1 MLTYINKNRC
11 EVYTRHLLKRVGTA
25 AHLRPGVSVLRLEK
39 DWDLQSLQVGKVT
52 SGQQRG
58 PPAGG
63 QPGYRAVLGVSLSG
77 VTQRKAGQPGQ
88 PARHQP
94 LGHLQGHRVVYAQ
107 PLQSMIIPS

>member
-1 MLTYINKNRC
+1 MSAL
-11 EVYTRHLLKRVGTA
+11 
-25 AHLRPGVSVLRLEK
+25 HLRPGVSVLGLEK
-39 DWDLQSLQVGKVT
+39 DWDLQSLQVGQVT

-63 QPGYRAVLGVSLSG
+63 QPGHRAVLGVSLSG
-77 VTQRKAGQPGQ
+77 VTQRQAGQPGQ

-94 LGHLQGHRVVYAQ
+94 LGQLQGHRVVDAQ